1 MTDAFAASQRPAAA
15 KAAHPKPRPRLELYV
30 DETGDRGMSH
40 KSSPYFALTGILV
53 PGTSTDYLR
62 TVING
67 LKLEFGLGK
76 DDPLHWVDHLTPRR
90 RDRREMATRM
100 LASVPDLTVI
110 HIVAN
115 KATMTKD
122 MGMAQSGA
130 VFYNYMAR
138 LLLERALMHAQNR
151 PDGEHVVVA
160 RFGHVRGMI
169 VEDSQEYLHSF
180 KLGVRHSP
188 WPIPWHLLQGKPKW
202 HQTKDYVGIQ
212 AADIYA
218 GVLGCA
224 LDAEFDDEE
233 CALLLKQQAHQIRR
247 SWNGTAMGYGFKALG
262 DTQFLTERSWWPS
275 INKA

>member
-1 MTDAFAASQRPAAA
+1 MTDAFAAIPEPAAA
-15 KAAHPKPRPRLELYV
+15 RAGRPKPPPRLELYV

-40 KSSPYFALTGILV
+40 KASPYFALTGILV

-76 DDPLHWVDHLTPRR
+76 DNPLHWVDHLTPQR

-115 KATMTKD
+115 KASMTKD

-130 VFYNYMAR
+130 FFYNYMAR
-138 LLLERALMHAQNR
+138 LLLERALMHAASR
-151 PDGEHVVVA
+151 PGGEHVLVA
-160 RFGHVRGMI
+160 RFGHVKGMI
-169 VEDSQEYLHSF
+169 VQDSQDYLHSF
-180 KLGVRHSP
+180 KLGIRQSP
-188 WPIPWHLLQGKPKW
+188 WNIPWHLMQGKPKW
-202 HQTKDYVGIQ
+202 HQTKDFVGIQ
-212 AADIYA
+212 AADICA

-233 CALLLKQQAHQIRR
+233 CALLLKQQSHQIRR
-247 SWNGTAMGYGFKALG
+247 SFSGLAMGYGFKALG
-262 DTQFLTERSWWPS
+262 DAQFLTSRSWWS
-275 INKA
+275 AINQA